1 MTRSALD
8 NVCQPMTDAVAAFAD
23 RWLLWPIAVR
33 GVVADWSS
41 VGDRK
46 LSWVLT
52 LSKSRLPPLW
62 LSAV

>member
-8 NVCQPMTDAVAAFAD
+8 SVCRPMAHAVAAFAD
-23 RWLLWPIAVR
+23 RRLLRSVAVR

-41 VGDRK
+41 VVNRK